1 MCVCRRLLK
10 RRKNCTPNPM
20 DLYAEN
26 ILDHYRHPRNKQKL
40 APDLQYLV
48 SHIEA
53 NLSCGDEI
61 SISLNIN
68 DNRILE
74 ISWDGTGCAI
84 SQAAMS
90 LLSEELKDKTIQE
103 IDALTPKEMYE
114 LLGVPIGPRRVKCAL
129 LGLHALKNAMRIR
142 IGKDVQS
149 WMETVGE

>member
-1 MCVCRRLLK
+1 MH
-10 RRKNCTPNPM
+10 NPNPNPNPTM

-48 SHIEA
+48 SHTEA

-61 SISLNIN
+61 SVSLNIK
-68 DNRILE
+68 DDGIAE

-90 LLSEELKDKTIQE
+90 LLSEELHGKTVSE
-103 IDALTPKEMYE
+103 IEALTPKDVYD
-114 LLGVPIGPRRVKCAL
+114 LLGVPIGPRRRKCAL
-129 LGLHALKNAMRIR
+129 LGLHALKNALREHA
-142 IGKDVQS
+142 GKKPQG
-149 WMETVGE
+149 WTETVAE